1 MNIQILNYERKGW
14 EERMFKWSYVQ
25 TITCENELK
34 FKSLN
39 YERKGW
45 EERMFKWSYVQTIT
59 CENELEFKSLNYK
72 ANKYSND
79 FMFESIRTV

>member
-1 MNIQILNYERKGW
+1 MNIQILNYQRKG
-14 EERMFKWSYVQ
+14 S
-25 TITCENELK
+25 
-34 FKSLN
+34 
-39 YERKGW
+39 